1 MDGTNT
7 PELSQFLEGKVDAI
21 KDVAEYFTSI
31 GIRNSIALAPG
42 CTPGT

>member
-1 MDGTNT
+1 MDTEST
-7 PELSQFLEGKVDAI
+7 VELKPMLEGGEEAI
-21 KDVAEYFTSI
+21 QDVSRYFTSI